1 MRLTAEMMQDQQC
14 SENIDRSRLCKP
26 NRLLVEGN
34 GYSFESDYSCIIY
47 RKKLP
52 F

>member
-14 SENIDRSRLCKP
+14 SEKYRSRLYKP
-26 NRLLVEGN
+26 SRLLAEGS